1 MKEIKIEVI
10 RTKVIKIKLIKTS
23 NIQSVRENHT
33 MITFHKLINNF
44 NINHLDHLDYVDHP
58 VTSAYKQRD

>member
-23 NIQSVRENHT
+23 NIQSVQENHT